1 MRVREREKERE
12 KERER
17 ISKSDKKRQKLSHM
31 YSNIES
37 QSYVKMTIWIQIP
50 TNPAKD

>member
-1 MRVREREKERE
+1 MKKKTKKGIR
-12 KERER
+12 ERER
-17 ISKSDKKRQKLSHM
+17 ISKSDKKRQKFSHM
-31 YSNIES
+31 YLYIES